1 MNESFHQMFTD
12 GFNLADFGI
21 LAMAAIVKGWLQ
33 DIDSRA
39 LSAYTTVVYSVSMR
53 IPDEA
58 KVCN

>member
-1 MNESFHQMFTD
+1 MNESFHQMFTA

-21 LAMAAIVKGWLQ
+21 LTMAKGWLQ

-39 LSAYTTVVYSVSMR
+39 LLAYTTVVYSVSMR